1 MSKNMQNIIVFIE
14 PNDQPERPNWKLANL
29 YLNRI
34 MIDEEAA
41 FELLGVYYLKKCYED
56 LYE

>member
-34 MIDEEAA
+34 TIDEDAA
-41 FELLGVYYLKKCYED
+41 LELLGVYYLEEWHEE
-56 LYE
+56 LEE